1 MVNYKAVLLQDELC
15 VPRYS
20 NSSEGGLMKDSG
32 CVFIHLIAGE
42 LLVLM
47 QLAQSL
53 GPLNYRTEERTGS
66 PAGQP
71 GWGGGSDRVVYEV
84 KKLRWNCVFPF
95 LDYHWLDPVATAP
108 RFCS

>member
-1 MVNYKAVLLQDELC
+1 
-15 VPRYS
+15 
-20 NSSEGGLMKDSG
+20 MKDSG

-71 GWGGGSDRVVYEV
+71 GWGGGSDRVVCESHNLGGIV
-84 KKLRWNCVFPF
+84 DFRF
-95 LDYHWLDPVATAP
+95 LIITGIDPVATAP